1 MPRALR
7 LAALL
12 LAVSCPIVA
21 ASAQEDISREGG
33 DATTRIWGKGAYS
46 QSAPSLD
53 SATQLLLRDL
63 GEAGFLRDFS
73 KSKIGGEIR
82 VGPKFNA
89 PSCASCHLENG
100 RGALHVSAQGGHS
113 DTVVKVS
120 EPGAQALPSHG
131 PAAVQGVGLQVK
143 DHALRGTS
151 PDAQVSLRW
160 ELVSGAYGDGRP
172 YQLRFPKIR
181 LTSLTSA
188 HLRTALKSLRRT
200 PPVFGSGLLDAVPA
214 KTIEALADPDD
225 SNHDGISGR
234 PNRVWSVE
242 RGRTELGRFGFKAG
256 APSLRQQI
264 AAAYA
269 TDMGITNPLFRESG
283 KRPDIPESSL
293 SATVFYTRTLGVPQA
308 RSQVSPT
315 VQRGRALFES
325 LGCASCHATML
336 HTGPS
341 PVAALAHQEIHPF
354 SDLLLHDMGPGLA
367 DNRPEFVATGREWR
381 TTPLWGIGLAETVLG
396 IAPTYLHDGRARTL
410 EEAILW
416 HGGEASGSQQL
427 FRQAPLTSRDDLIQF
442 LRSL

>member
-1 MPRALR
+1 MLRTLR
-7 LAALL
+7 LTALV
-12 LAVSCPIVA
+12 LAVSCPFLA

-33 DATTRIWGKGAYS
+33 DATTRVWGKEAYS

-53 SATQLLLRDL
+53 STTERLLRDL

-89 PSCASCHLENG
+89 PSCASCHLGNG

-120 EPGAQALPSHG
+120 APSDQGHAHG
-131 PAAVQGVGLQVK
+131 PPPVPVVGLQVK
-143 DHALRGTS
+143 DHALHGAP

-160 ELVSGAYGDGRP
+160 DYITGTYGDGRP
-172 YQLRFPKIR
+172 YQLRVPRMQLSRLAEPK
-181 LTSLTSA
+181 
-188 HLRTALKSLRRT
+188 LRTALRSLRRS

-214 KTIEALADPDD
+214 RAIEALADPVDA
-225 SNHDGISGR
+225 NHDGISGR

-242 RGRTELGRFGFKAG
+242 RGRIELGRFGFKAG

-269 TDMGITNPLFRESG
+269 TDMGISNPLFRETG
-283 KRPDIPESSL
+283 KRPDIPENSL
-293 SATVFYTRTLGVPQA
+293 SASVFYTRTLGVPQA
-308 RSQVSPT
+308 RSQVSPA
-315 VQRGRALFES
+315 VQRGRALFDS
-325 LGCASCHATML
+325 FGCSSCHATTL

-416 HGGEASGSQQL
+416 HGGEASESQQL
-427 FRQAPLTSRDDLIQF
+427 FRQAPTTARDDLIQF